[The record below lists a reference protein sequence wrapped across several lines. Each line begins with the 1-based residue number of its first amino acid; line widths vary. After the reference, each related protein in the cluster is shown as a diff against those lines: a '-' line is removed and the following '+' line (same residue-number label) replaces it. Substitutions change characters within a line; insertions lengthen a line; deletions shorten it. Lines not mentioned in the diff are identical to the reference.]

1 MARQHR
7 GGIMIWLIGV
17 QGMLGSRLDG
27 ILATAGIQTVGS
39 DIETDI
45 TNPAAL
51 QAFTDKHPGITCI
64 INCSAY
70 TNVDKAESDRAMAYA
85 INETGVRNLAETA
98 ARLDIP
104 FIHVSTDYVFDG
116 SGTVPYR
123 ESDPPNP
130 ISVYGASKLA
140 GERAALAT
148 WTKTVIIRTAWLYDS
163 HGKNFLLTMLRVF
176 REKGAAS
183 VVADQQGSP
192 TWAADLA
199 RAIQQIARNLQNA
212 PSPDMLGLFH
222 FSNEGTT
229 TWYDFAREI
238 ADQARASGILASDTV
253 VTPVTSDA
261 WPTPVK
267 RPAWSVLDKTKIR
280 AVHGVPV
287 PEWKNAL
294 RDCLAEI
301 HPEK

>member
-1 MARQHR
+1 
-7 GGIMIWLIGV
+7 MIWLIGA
-17 QGMLGSRLDG
+17 QGMLGSRLSELLD
-27 ILATAGIQTVGS
+27 AAGLPALGS

-45 TNPAAL
+45 TSTAAL
-51 QAFTDKHPGITCI
+51 QAFAEDHPGITCM

-70 TNVDKAESDRAMAYA
+70 TNVDKAESDRETAYA

-98 ARLDIP
+98 ARLDVP

-116 SGTVPYR
+116 MGTRPYR
-123 ESDPPNP
+123 EDDPPNP

-140 GERAALAT
+140 GERAALAA
-148 WTKTVIIRTAWLYDS
+148 WSKTVIVRTAWLYDS

-199 RAIQQIARNLQNA
+199 RAIQGVACNLQQNTT
-212 PSPDMLGLFH
+212 PEMFGVFH

-238 ADQARASGILASDTV
+238 ASRAHKSGIIASEAV
-253 VTPVTSDA
+253 VTPVASDA

-280 AVHGVPV
+280 AVHGVQV
-287 PEWKNAL
+287 PEWKDAL
-294 RDCLAEI
+294 RSCLTGI